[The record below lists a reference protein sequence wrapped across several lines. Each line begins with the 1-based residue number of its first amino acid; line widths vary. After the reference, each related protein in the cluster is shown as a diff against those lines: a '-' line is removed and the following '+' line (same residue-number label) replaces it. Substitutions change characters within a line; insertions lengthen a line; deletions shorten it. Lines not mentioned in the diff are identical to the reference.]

1 MKKPFIICFA
11 LILVVPVFARRYYSS
26 SRYYKQHRIAQVT
39 FAYPLGSSAL
49 NSMDYSN
56 SFSFNILYGLNGGV
70 AGMEIGGAANYNRGH
85 VNGLQIA
92 GLANIND
99 GNTNGLIISGGL
111 NYFQKKSNG
120 IMISGAVNYSRNT
133 STGLCLAPVNIAAND
148 VGGVQVGVL
157 NIADRLN
164 GLQIGV
170 VNISKINRGIPVG
183 LVNIVKYGLYKFDIT
198 AGETVYYNFIYKM
211 GAERSYTSYR
221 VGYSRYNDKP
231 VYSLGLGL
239 GLRFDEYKNNM
250 LSIDFS
256 CNQVIYNGNFAGG
269 LNLLNVL
276 NVSDEIFISRK
287 ASIIVGPSMNVY
299 FTDEKVNGYFGT
311 LPVPY
316 TLYSFDGEN
325 TGVRIWLGFN
335 LGFSFNI

>member
-1 MKKPFIICFA
+1 MKKTFIICFA

-92 GLANIND
+92 GLANIN
-99 GNTNGLIISGGL
+99 
-111 NYFQKKSNG
+111 
-120 IMISGAVNYSRNT
+120 
-133 STGLCLAPVNIAAND
+133 AND

-170 VNISKINRGIPVG
+170 VIISKINRGIPVG